1 MLSIVPGAL
10 ITLNKGINEEDNEIY
25 SPNLHFF
32 SNKFYAK
39 KKKGKL
45 CCFHSSKTNLLRF
58 IMYLSNFF
66 SINLQY
72 IHFGGFLSFTV
83 LKKIG
88 LHYT

>member
-39 KKKGKL
+39 KKKKE
-45 CCFHSSKTNLLRF
+45 NYVAF
-58 IMYLSNFF
+58 IAQKQTY
-66 SINLQY
+66 
-72 IHFGGFLSFTV
+72 
-83 LKKIG
+83 
-88 LHYT
+88 